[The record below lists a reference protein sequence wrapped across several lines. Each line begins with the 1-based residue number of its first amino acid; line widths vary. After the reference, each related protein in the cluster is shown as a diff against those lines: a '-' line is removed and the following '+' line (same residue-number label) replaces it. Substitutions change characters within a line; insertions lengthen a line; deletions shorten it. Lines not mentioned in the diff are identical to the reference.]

1 MGEGYM
7 NGARALGLGPAVRVP
22 RPLEADGVGAALAS
36 AQKQIVNC
44 GRSLA
49 GLVEPAGQALIGE
62 AINRLDQ
69 QVFRVA
75 VVGQIKS
82 GKSSFINAFVRQ
94 PRLLPTDVTPWT
106 TTVTHLHFGE
116 PSPGA
121 ASFQFFSAAEWHDLA
136 NGDQRVRELV
146 QAPRSELRA
155 GSAAPSRRG
164 DEAACRDASRRQF
177 RRDAR
182 QLAQLRQLQ
191 HRIAGPLRV
200 LGRLCRQIDARSVR
214 RHHQAGRS
222 LLRPGAVR
230 LPRHADATRPAPTI
244 RSSFATRSPGAVWN
258 PPISTSSFSPRASRC
273 RTPTSILCA

>member
-22 RPLEADGVGAALAS
+22 RPLEPEGVGAALAS

-116 PSPGA
+116 AAPG
-121 ASFQFFSAAEWHDLA
+121 SA
-136 NGDQRVRELV
+136 R
-146 QAPRSELRA
+146 PRSSSSPPPNGTISPTA
-155 GSAAPSRRG
+155 TGACASWCSAW
-164 DEAACRDASRRQF
+164 
-177 RRDAR
+177 
-182 QLAQLRQLQ
+182 
-191 HRIAGPLRV
+191 
-200 LGRLCRQIDARSVR
+200 
-214 RHHQAGRS
+214 
-222 LLRPGAVR
+222 
-230 LPRHADATRPAPTI
+230 I
-244 RSSFATRSPGAVWN
+244 R
-258 PPISTSSFSPRASRC
+258 TSSRICCAA
-273 RTPTSILCA
+273 TSKR